1 MELFVDQFVR
11 VEKAVF
17 ILLTRGSKCVTANV
31 LFLFS
36 PQNRNEL
43 KQHSILIWT
52 EWEGWGSTEVRA
64 HLPLGECILAKL
76 LSVLKII
83 PLVIVI
89 YRHNFST
96 MFVLNKIIMCF
107 PVQY

>member
-17 ILLTRGSKCVTANV
+17 ILLTRGNKCVTANV

-64 HLPLGECILAKL
+64 HLPLGESILARL
-76 LSVLKII
+76 LSIH
-83 PLVIVI
+83 LVILI

-96 MFVLNKIIMCF
+96 MFVLNKIILCF